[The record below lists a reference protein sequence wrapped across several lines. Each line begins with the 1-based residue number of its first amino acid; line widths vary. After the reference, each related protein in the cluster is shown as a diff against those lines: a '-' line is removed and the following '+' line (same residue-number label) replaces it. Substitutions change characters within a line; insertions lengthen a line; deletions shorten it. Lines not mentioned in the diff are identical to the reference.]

1 MRPFRLLIVALATCL
16 ALLIPSVLAHAD
28 EGKDK
33 GNPGSSSPQAP
44 KDLASA
50 PPQGPGSGSEQ
61 GGSSGPAGV
70 SVPRVMLESVI
81 ANPQTV
87 TAGSSFALTYTLV
100 NQSKE
105 TRVNNLKVTLS
116 QADGAFLP
124 TNGSASTWISA
135 IKPKGSVSR
144 DVNFTTLPTL
154 ENRPYAVTMTI
165 EYEDASANAY
175 STTETISVPVA
186 QPTRADTSTLSTSP
200 TEVIVGEEATV
211 TFSFNNLGKS
221 KIFNAKAIVAEG
233 QGVAAKE
240 HFIGAVEPGAANN
253 VELTLTATAERTE
266 PITVVLS
273 FEDGAGQATTLEKQ
287 FALTVTGELQK
298 EQLEPSFEPMDPQKP
313 DPATPQ
319 ESGDAWL
326 WWLVGGSVLAVVL
339 LFASIAVARRAKR
352 QQQQNSDL
360 TLLDGDPLV
369 APDQS

>member
-16 ALLIPSVLAHAD
+16 ALLIPSVLVHAD

-33 GNPGSSSPQAP
+33 GNKESSSPQAP
-44 KDLASA
+44 KDTA
-50 PPQGPGSGSEQ
+50 PPQGPGSGSDQ
-61 GGSSGPAGV
+61 GGGSGPTGV

-100 NQSKE
+100 NQSKQ
-105 TRVNNLKVTLS
+105 TRVSNLKVTLS

-124 TNGSASTWISA
+124 VNGSSSTWISA

-154 ENRPYAVTMTI
+154 ENRPYAITMTI
-165 EYEDASANAY
+165 EYEDASANSY
-175 STTETISVPVA
+175 TTTETISVPVA
-186 QPTRADTSTLSTSP
+186 QPTRAETSTITVNP
-200 TEVIVGEEATV
+200 TEVPVGEETTV

-221 KIFNAKAIVAEG
+221 KIFNAKATVAEG

-240 HFIGAVEPGAANN
+240 HFIGAVEPGASSN
-253 VELTLTATAERTE
+253 VEMTLMAAEERTE

-273 FEDGAGQATTLEKQ
+273 FEDGDGKATTLEKQ
-287 FALTVTGELQK
+287 LALTVLAGMQK
-298 EQLEPSFEPMDPQKP
+298 EPMEPPLNPMEPEEPE
-313 DPATPQ
+313 PAQPQ

-326 WWLVGGSVLAVVL
+326 WWLIGGGVLAVVL

-352 QQQQNSDL
+352 QQQQTSDL

-369 APDQS
+369 APDQP